1 MSITDS
7 ERYALYKK
15 LESTIGPDHAA
26 VLMEHLPPVGW
37 ADVATKHDLQNTEV
51 ALRGDLELTETAIRG
66 DMRAMEASESS
77 GDMKTME
84 TSIRGDMKT
93 MEATLRAET
102 AELKAQFY
110 RALRNQTVSLITA
123 QTAMLTVMLAV
134 IKLF

>member
-66 DMRAMEASESS
+66 DMRAMEASIR

-102 AELKAQFY
+102 AELKAEFY